1 MTDRGRLTAPAA
13 VDDELS
19 VVVAAMLAVELDT
32 GSSVSSR
39 LGRFLLPEHTQQQRR
54 QN

>member
-1 MTDRGRLTAPAA
+1 MTDRGRLTEPAT

-32 GSSVSSR
+32 A
-39 LGRFLLPEHTQQQRR
+39 RFLSLQQVRKVLVT
-54 QN
+54 